1 MYIQT
6 FHLYLPQQM
15 EKKVQDCNS
24 PLECC
29 LYFTANSLSRYI
41 NELAEEAFASTGLA
55 PSYSYLMML
64 VTDKPGQS
72 QNELSH
78 QMNLK
83 PSTMTRFVEKLKQR
97 ELVYTS
103 QEGRT
108 VYVHPTEKGKEFR
121 PLIDQALK
129 RLYDMY
135 CKILGEDFAVKLTA
149 DIHSANLKLE
159 K

>member
-1 MYIQT
+1 
-6 FHLYLPQQM
+6 M
-15 EKKVQDCNS
+15 EKNDEQCNS
-24 PLECC
+24 SLECC

-41 NELAEEAFASTGLA
+41 NELAEKAFATTGLA

-64 VTDKPGQS
+64 VVDKPGQS

-97 ELVYTS
+97 ELVFTS

-108 VYVHPTEKGKEFR
+108 VYVHPTEKGREFR

-135 CKILGEDFAVKLTA
+135 CEVLGEEFAVKLTA
-149 DIHSANLKLE
+149 DILHANRKLE
-159 K
+159 E